1 MTLDGILR
9 IVAGMAA
16 VALAGA
22 PAASWVVGKVKARLT
37 AGGPEAQ
44 AAAIGIREMRTVLDL
59 AERCKAAGCVEG
71 VALCQQLIDVMLGGC
86 PDKAA
91 KR

>member
-1 MTLDGILR
+1 VTVDA
-9 IVAGMAA
+9 IVRLIAGVAA

-22 PAASWVVGKVKARLT
+22 PAVSWLVAKTQAWRAAR
-37 AGGPEAQ
+37 PEEAE

-59 AERCKAAGCVEG
+59 AERCRATGCVEG
-71 VALCQQLIDVMLGGC
+71 VAICQQLIDVMLGGC
-86 PDKAA
+86 QGKA

>member
-1 MTLDGILR
+1 MNLDALIR
-9 IVAGMAA
+9 IVAGVAA

-22 PAASWVVGKVKARLT
+22 PAASWVVGKVKTRLA
-37 AGGPEAQ
+37 AGGPEAE

-59 AERCKAAGCVEG
+59 AERCKSAGCVDG
-71 VALCQQLIDVMLGGC
+71 VSLCQQLIDVMLGGC
-86 PDKAA
+86 PGKA

>member
-1 MTLDGILR
+1 VNLDALIR
-9 IVAGMAA
+9 IVAGVAA

-22 PAASWVVGKVKARLT
+22 PAASWVVGKVKARLAT
-37 AGGPEAQ
+37 GGPEAQ

-59 AERCKAAGCVEG
+59 AERCKSAGCVDG
-71 VALCQQLIDVMLGGC
+71 VSLCQQLIDVMLGGC
-86 PDKAA
+86 PGKA

>member
-1 MTLDGILR
+1 VSLDGILR
-9 IVAGMAA
+9 IVAGVAA

-22 PAASWVVGKVKARLT
+22 PAASWVVGKVKARLS
-37 AGGPEAQ
+37 AGGSEAQ

-59 AERCKAAGCVEG
+59 AERCKAAGCVDG
-71 VALCQQLIDVMLGGC
+71 VSLCQQLIDVMLGGC
-86 PDKAA
+86 PGKA

>member
-1 MTLDGILR
+1 MNLDALIR
-9 IVAGMAA
+9 IVAGVAA

-22 PAASWVVGKVKARLT
+22 PAASWVVGKVKARLA
-37 AGGPEAQ
+37 AGGPEAE

-59 AERCKAAGCVEG
+59 AERCKSAGCVDG
-71 VALCQQLIDVMLGGC
+71 VSLCQQLIDVMLGGC
-86 PDKAA
+86 PGKA

>member
-1 MTLDGILR
+1 MSVDAIVRL
-9 IVAGMAA
+9 VAGVAA

-22 PAASWVVGKVKARLT
+22 PAASWLVAKAQAWR
-37 AGGPEAQ
+37 ASRPAEAE

-71 VALCQQLIDVMLGGC
+71 VAICQQLIDVMLGGC
-86 PDKAA
+86 AGKA

>member
-1 MTLDGILR
+1 VNLDALIR
-9 IVAGMAA
+9 IVAGVAA

-22 PAASWVVGKVKARLT
+22 PAASWVVGKVKARLA
-37 AGGPEAQ
+37 AGGPEAE

-59 AERCKAAGCVEG
+59 AERCKSAGCVDG
-71 VALCQQLIDVMLGGC
+71 VSLCQQLIDVMLGGC
-86 PDKAA
+86 PGKA